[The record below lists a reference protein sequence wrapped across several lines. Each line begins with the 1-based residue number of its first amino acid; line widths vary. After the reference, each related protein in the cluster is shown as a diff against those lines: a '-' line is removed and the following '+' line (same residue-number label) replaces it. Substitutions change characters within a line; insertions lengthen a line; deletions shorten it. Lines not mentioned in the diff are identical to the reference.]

1 MFVMKNYAPNHSYLL
16 GSTKNRRV
24 TAPLIAK
31 RFGELISAM
40 PFIRAR
46 QLRAMVRAQLGV
58 FITSKVCRN
67 GKRLVQ
73 KKIKEQFTEDFKVL
87 NNYALELKTTNHRNS
102 VTIVAERANPN
113 EVPMFQKMYICLAT
127 IREGFFAG

>member
-1 MFVMKNYAPNHSYLL
+1 MSSSPIKSVEMSRDWCK
-16 GSTKNRRV
+16 K
-24 TAPLIAK
+24 
-31 RFGELISAM
+31 
-40 PFIRAR
+40 
-46 QLRAMVRAQLGV
+46 
-58 FITSKVCRN
+58 
-67 GKRLVQ
+67 
-73 KKIKEQFTEDFKVL
+73 KKIEEQFTEDFKVL